1 VNHRSI
7 DEADPT
13 CPGWAA
19 RVPVSVREDAFD
31 GILQKLKLLEFG
43 LYGLQQY
50 GRSVPL
56 DVEDLGPFFRLAEE
70 IQGDVLALQERLA
83 SRPMTEPD
91 A

>member
-1 VNHRSI
+1 MNHRAL
-7 DEADPT
+7 DEADAT
-13 CPGWAA
+13 CPGRAA
-19 RVPVSVREDAFD
+19 RTPASVREDAFD

-50 GRSVPL
+50 GRSVPV

-70 IQGDVLALQERLA
+70 IHGDVLALQERLA
-83 SRPMTEPD
+83 PWPMTESD

>member
-1 VNHRSI
+1 VT
-7 DEADPT
+7 DEADATRPGLGARNPT
-13 CPGWAA
+13 
-19 RVPVSVREDAFD
+19 SVRDSGFD

-50 GRSVPL
+50 GRSAPL
-56 DVEDLGPFFRLAEE
+56 DVEDLGPFYRLAEE

-83 SRPMTEPD
+83 PPPITEPG

>member
-1 VNHRSI
+1 MNHCSI
-7 DEADPT
+7 DEADAT
-13 CPGWAA
+13 CPRLAA
-19 RVPVSVREDAFD
+19 RVPASVRDDAFD

-43 LYGLQQY
+43 LYGLQQF

-56 DVEDLGPFFRLAEE
+56 DVEDLGPFYRLAEE

-83 SRPMTEPD
+83 PRPMTEPD

>member
-1 VNHRSI
+1 MNHRSI
-7 DEADPT
+7 DEAHPT
-13 CPGWAA
+13 CPRLAA
-19 RVPVSVREDAFD
+19 RVPASVRDDAFD

-56 DVEDLGPFFRLAEE
+56 DVEDLGPFYRLAEE

-83 SRPMTEPD
+83 PQPMTEPD

>member
-7 DEADPT
+7 DETDPT
-13 CPGWAA
+13 CPGRAG
-19 RVPVSVREDAFD
+19 RVPVPVREDAFD

>member
-1 VNHRSI
+1 VSQRVTDETDATRPGYDARSP
-7 DEADPT
+7 AS
-13 CPGWAA
+13 A
-19 RVPVSVREDAFD
+19 RDSGFD

-50 GRSVPL
+50 GRSAPL

-83 SRPMTEPD
+83 PRSMTEPG